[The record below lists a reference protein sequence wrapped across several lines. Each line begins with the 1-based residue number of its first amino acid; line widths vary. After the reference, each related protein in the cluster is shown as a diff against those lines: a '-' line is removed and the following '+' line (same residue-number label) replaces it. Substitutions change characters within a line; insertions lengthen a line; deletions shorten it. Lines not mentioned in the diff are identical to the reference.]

1 MLILIKKLN
10 QGTINDLISL
20 HDMRTSPKVRLLTIL
35 KRDEEIKKWFSSW
48 LKDLVNYQN
57 LASETMSQFYDEIVK
72 EK

>member
-35 KRDEEIKKWFSSW
+35 KRDEEIRKWFSSW
-48 LKDLVNYQN
+48 LKDLVNYQK
-57 LASETMSQFYDEIVK
+57 LAAETMSQFYDEIVK

>member
-10 QGTINDLISL
+10 QGTI

-35 KRDEEIKKWFSSW
+35 KRDEEIRKWFSSW
-48 LKDLVNYQN
+48 LKDLVNYQK
-57 LASETMSQFYDEIVK
+57 LAAETMSQFYDEIVK

>member
-1 MLILIKKLN
+1 MN

-35 KRDEEIKKWFSSW
+35 KRDEEIRKWFSSW
-48 LKDLVNYQN
+48 LKDLVNYQK
-57 LASETMSQFYDEIVK
+57 LAAETMSQFYDEIVK